1 MKTQR
6 CIVVLGLLL
15 VFIAAGMAGAQ
26 EIELQ
31 FVERAVSFNPIFE
44 EGSEGDV
51 SRIVGFAYELEYLFG
66 EERVK
71 LATETGEV
79 RLPEGQ
85 FFNPLSQVIDAPATG
100 ILTVPSIGNFS
111 FKGTMIALG
120 GAAAATTGEVIMS
133 FVQSYTD
140 GTGLLAGFYG
150 LGSGTGKIN
159 LFTGGGETQLKMIL
173 IAPTGP

>member
-1 MKTQR
+1 MKIQKR
-6 CIVVLGLLL
+6 LLVLGLFL
-15 VFIAAGMAGAQ
+15 VFVATGMAGAQ

-31 FVERAVSFNPIFE
+31 FIERTVSFNPVFE
-44 EGSEGDV
+44 QGKEGDV
-51 SRIVGFAYELEYLFG
+51 TRIVGFDYEVEYLFG
-66 EERVK
+66 EERIK
-71 LATETGEV
+71 LATETGEA

-85 FFNPLSQVIDAPATG
+85 FFNPLSQVIEAPATG
-100 ILTVPSIGNFS
+100 TLTVPSIGNFS

-150 LGSGTGKIN
+150 LGSGTGKVN